1 MYGGAGHMAARWDA
15 VKRLGAYVWRR
26 PVARFDM
33 GCSRLYKDRL

>member
-1 MYGGAGHMAARWDA
+1 MAARGIWRPVDA